1 MNIKQIADNYSIN
14 DEHLRIVLKNHG
26 VRIDDVYRP
35 LDADEISIVEQVIS
49 DRKLH
54 KSRKLKQETLSP
66 LSIIIIVVLLAVG
79 FLIAFYNDK
88 IDDFSNKQ
96 NNSTNTLKTNL
107 QADDVYKTVTDEDLP
122 KSNAEKKCNF
132 LWEFDGAIWSFSLDI
147 KDNDYEK
154 YARVS
159 RDHYGV
165 NNYVG
170 YATEPSDDEYIKE
183 LTNIF
188 INKAKDAGYKEL
200 GTAQLMA
207 SFVQGFEYTD
217 DMATTGYPEYP
228 KFPIETLYDMNGD
241 CEDTSILLASMLHEM
256 GYKTSLVLFYDH
268 IGVGVAGLP
277 VPSGD
282 YYEFE
287 GEKYFYI
294 ETTSMHWPIG
304 SVPDEYLDKDG
315 YIVPIE

>member
-1 MNIKQIADNYSIN
+1 MNLKQIADNYSIN
-14 DEHLRIVLKNHG
+14 DEHLRIVLKHSG
-26 VRIDDVYRP
+26 VHIDDVYRP
-35 LDADEISIVEQVIS
+35 LDADELSIIEQIIS

-54 KSRKLKQETLSP
+54 KSQKLKQEAVSP
-66 LSIIIIVVLLAVG
+66 LLLVIVIIVVALGFFLAY
-79 FLIAFYNDK
+79 LNSDSK
-88 IDDFSNKQ
+88 KQSNNE
-96 NNSTNTLKTNL
+96 NNSLKTQNSNL
-107 QADDVYKTVTDEDLP
+107 PIENLFDSVTDEDLP
-122 KSNAEKKCNF
+122 NSDDVKTCDF
-132 LWEFDGAIWSFSLDI
+132 LWQFDGGIWSFSLDI

-165 NNYVG
+165 NNYIG

-188 INKAKDAGYKEL
+188 VEKAKNAGYKEL

-217 DMATTGYPEYP
+217 DMVTTGYPEYP
-228 KFPIETLYDMNGD
+228 KFPVETLYDMHGD

-256 GYKTSLVLFYDH
+256 GYKTALIEFYDH
-268 IGVGVAGLP
+268 IGVGIAGLP
-277 VPSGD
+277 MPSGD
-282 YYEFE
+282 YYIFE
-287 GEKYFYI
+287 DEKYYYI

-304 SVPDEYLDKDG
+304 TVPDEYSNEKP
-315 YIVPIE
+315 IVTPLK